1 MKGNTIMNTDAY
13 KVLKLISGENIICE
27 LTEDD
32 GKYEISNPLLMHVH
46 PSISKSGMS
55 ESLMLSR
62 WVQPFTEQESFAID
76 PKHVIIM
83 LPASPGLSLYYEGVL
98 NKIEGAMEQLSTME
112 DIDIDIDIDKE
123 EIYDELLLKLNVE
136 AKSIH

>member
-1 MKGNTIMNTDAY
+1 MKGNTIMNTDAH

-27 LTEDD
+27 LIEDN
-32 GKYEISNPLLMHVH
+32 GKYEISNPLLMHVQ

-62 WVQPFTEQESFAID
+62 WVQPFTEQESFKID

-83 LPASPGLSLYYEGVL
+83 LPASPGLSTYYEDVL
-98 NKIEGAMEQLSTME
+98 NKIEGAIEKISTME
-112 DIDIDIDIDKE
+112 DIDIDKE
-123 EIYDELLLKLNVE
+123 EIYNEEQFDYEISKVKLQ
-136 AKSIH
+136 

>member
-1 MKGNTIMNTDAY
+1 MKGNTVMNTDAH

-27 LTEDD
+27 LIEDD
-32 GKYEISNPLLMHVH
+32 GKYEISNPLLMHVQ
-46 PSISKSGMS
+46 PAVTKNGMS

-83 LPASPGLSLYYEGVL
+83 LPASPGLSIYYEDVL
-98 NKIEGAMEQLSTME
+98 NKIEGALEKISTV
-112 DIDIDIDIDKE
+112 DDTNKE
-123 EIYDELLLKLNVE
+123 EIYDELLLELDVE